1 MYHAEILTIVEN
13 SDEIFG
19 NSWNSDVLF
28 YLKFHSSKISRAK
41 LQRLMLNKLL
51 GGLWSM
57 MNNIKET
64 SKWANNKTEKKSVF
78 NLFTNLFI
86 YTNNLSY
93 LGRLIVLTLTDNC

>member
-51 GGLWSM
+51 GGL
-57 MNNIKET
+57 
-64 SKWANNKTEKKSVF
+64 
-78 NLFTNLFI
+78 
-86 YTNNLSY
+86 
-93 LGRLIVLTLTDNC
+93 